1 LPPAEFHVSCT
12 GMIRPV
18 WLLSMDTDQFCAPP
32 LTTGA
37 LKAFFLANGE
47 TKEQTE
53 VDLVHFANREAFDRW
68 RDDAWHNVVR
78 PHAEAA
84 IAAGVTP
91 VLGLS
96 CYTWNVAEFLEI
108 AAQAKREVPGLL
120 VVAGGPHVQR
130 AADFLF
136 DEGIDVIVL
145 GEGEETFTR
154 FLDSATRADWRD
166 VAGLAFLD
174 DDRSLRETPA
184 RARTIELDR
193 LPSALDVVA
202 LRDSAGEP
210 LYKQVAYETSRGC
223 PYRCSFCEWGTG
235 AIGTKMYQFSVD
247 RIRHDLEQL
256 VEGGVTDI
264 WFCDSNFGALREDM
278 EKAQIIVDLKKR
290 TKRPSTFATS
300 WSKNHNKRVQDIV
313 RLLHRHGLLW
323 HYHLA
328 LQTLTPQALE
338 LSHRTNMRANDYE
351 PIARSLAAEGVPVT
365 AELIW
370 GLPGDNLQDFS
381 TNLDHLFSVFPHINI
396 FAYTLLPGTEFY
408 DRRDE
413 YNIVAV
419 PVAGYGKAK
428 GEYVV
433 GCHTFPR
440 AEGEEGY
447 VLVASHVMLSRGHI
461 IPYTIRVLAL
471 DRRASVSAL
480 LRQTVRDLMEE
491 YVAEIPEAP
500 RRERMAVY
508 ENRAALY
515 LAFLADLERT
525 YRRISRTVA
534 RHLETHGALDLW
546 PRIEK
551 MLALDRV
558 LCPRT
563 GPGVTITEHFDFAA
577 DRVLHALSAM
587 RMPDDAD
594 FEADAVELEI
604 AHPGEVGVVLI
615 DPDGGSWMRGRVRS
629 ATRAGARTA
638 APIAWLAEQG
648 IGSSQPE
655 AAAAD

>member
-1 LPPAEFHVSCT
+1 
-12 GMIRPV
+12 
-18 WLLSMDTDQFCAPP
+18 MDTDQFCAPP
-32 LTTGA
+32 LTTGG

-47 TKEQTE
+47 TRDRTDIE
-53 VDLVHFANREAFDRW
+53 LVHFAHREAFDEW
-68 RDDAWHNVVR
+68 RATAWPSQIR
-78 PHAEAA
+78 ARARAA
-84 IAAGVTP
+84 IGAGVAP

-96 CYTWNVAEFLEI
+96 CYTWNVAEFLDI
-108 AAQAKREVPGLL
+108 ARAAKRELPQLL

-130 AADFLF
+130 AADFLY

-154 FLDSATRADWRD
+154 FLDCRTREDWQG
-166 VAGLAFLD
+166 VAGLAFLAA
-174 DDRSLRETPA
+174 DRSLRETAP
-184 RARTIELDR
+184 RARTVELDR
-193 LPSALDVVA
+193 LPSALDVVE
-202 LRDSAGEP
+202 LRDARGEP

-235 AIGTKMYQFSVD
+235 AIGTKMYQFSIG
-247 RIRHDLEQL
+247 RIRGDLERL
-256 VEGGVTDI
+256 VDGGVGDI

-278 EKAQIIVDLKKR
+278 QKAEIIVDLKKR
-290 TKRPSTFATS
+290 TNRPSTFATS
-300 WSKNHNKRVQDIV
+300 WSKNHNRRVQDIV

-328 LQTLTPQALE
+328 LQTLTPRALE

-370 GLPGDNLQDFS
+370 GLPGDNLNDFAA
-381 TNLDHLFSVFPHINI
+381 NLDHLFSVFPHINI

-413 YNIVAV
+413 YEIVAV

-440 AEGEEGY
+440 EEGEEGY
-447 VLVASHVMLSRGHI
+447 VLVASHVMLSRGHV
-461 IPYTIRVLAL
+461 IPYTLRLLAL
-471 DRRASVSAL
+471 DRRASVSTL
-480 LRQTVRDLMEE
+480 LRQVVRDLMEE
-491 YVAEIPEAP
+491 FAATIPEAVHH
-500 RRERMAVY
+500 ERMAVY

-515 LAFLADLERT
+515 LAFLADPERM
-525 YRRISRTVA
+525 YGRIATTVA
-534 RHLETHGALDLW
+534 RHLEAHGASELW
-546 PRIEK
+546 PRVEK
-551 MLALDRV
+551 LLALDRV

-563 GPGVTITEHFDFAA
+563 GPRVTIHERFDFAA

-587 RMPDDAD
+587 TMPDDAD
-594 FEADAVELEI
+594 LESGAVELEI
-604 AHPGEVGVVLI
+604 VHPAEVGVVLV

-629 ATRAGARTA
+629 ATRAGERTA

-648 IGSSQPE
+648 ISSLPPE
-655 AAAAD
+655 AVAAAD